1 MKEDGNLTEMGWK
14 IENSYTSLPSQ
25 LYRKQRPTP
34 VRNPEIVIFNDD
46 LAIKLGLNADLLNS
60 KEGANFLSGNKLPT
74 GSIPLA
80 QGYAGHQFGHFTILG
95 DGRAI
100 LIGEQISPTL
110 ERYDI
115 QLKGSGRTPYS
126 RGGDGRATL
135 SSMLREYIIS
145 EAMAALDIPTTR
157 SLAIVS
163 TGDVVIREK
172 MHTGS
177 ILTRISRG
185 HIRVGTFQFAI
196 TEGLDVLKELA
207 DYVIR
212 RFYPECLNEENIYLS
227 LLENVIKRQAEL
239 ISKWQSVGFIHGVMN
254 TDNVS
259 IVGETIDY
267 GPCAFMDTYNRKTVF
282 SSIDHYGRYAYE
294 NQPIITQ
301 WNLARFAETLL
312 PLLHKDQ
319 NKAIQIAEEAISKF
333 TEIYDSYWLKV
344 MKAKI
349 GIFDKNNNDKNLIV
363 KLLDIMETHRM
374 DFTNTFVSLMNPDF
388 SSDIDSFKVWMT
400 KWHERLETQNETWFD
415 SLEMM
420 RKTNPAII
428 PRNHQVE
435 EVLKLAVDENNLTP
449 LKEFITS
456 HSIPFAHTLEQKKY
470 SLPPEASD
478 TEYKTYCGT

>member
-60 KEGANFLSGNKLPT
+60 EEGANFLSGNKLPT

-212 RFYPECLNEENIYLS
+212 RFYPECLKEENIYLS

-333 TEIYDSYWLKV
+333 TEIYDSYWLEA

-349 GIFDKNNNDKNLIV
+349 GIFNKNYNDKNLIV
-363 KLLDIMETHRM
+363 QLLDIMETHRM

-388 SSDIDSFKVWMT
+388 SSDIDSFKVWMN

-478 TEYKTYCGT
+478 NVYKTYCGT